1 MKPETVKSVLLA
13 WLDRPCLDQITTK
26 CDFTC
31 PLWDVC
37 EDLCDIAEKLEE
49 VLYSMVPYEWI
60 IRNSFDN
67 YVNRVMSISKKNKWK
82 KNRRGNK

>member
-1 MKPETVKSVLLA
+1 MNRIEL
-13 WLDRPCLDQITTK
+13 
-26 CDFTC
+26 F
-31 PLWDVC
+31 
-37 EDLCDIAEKLEE
+37 AEKLEE

>member
-1 MKPETVKSVLLA
+1 MNRIEQL
-13 WLDRPCLDQITTK
+13 I
-26 CDFTC
+26 
-31 PLWDVC
+31 
-37 EDLCDIAEKLEE
+37 EKLEE
-49 VLYSMVPYEWI
+49 VCNYMVPHEWI